1 MSELQPK
8 SQTDLSPDLHTYP
21 TLKLA
26 HELFQ
31 KTPRELGAAQRQ
43 RVEAIVARQIAME
56 RRILAS
62 PEAAQVFLPPS
73 STAQGVAEIRGRYA
87 SEAEFL
93 ADLAASDLDPLR
105 LELAI
110 ARQLKVDAVLERVA
124 GQVAEVSDTDVEI
137 YYLMHRERF
146 FRPEN
151 RTLRHILVTIND
163 DLAGS
168 DRASARAKIDAI
180 RERLRR
186 SPKRFGEQALKHS
199 ECPTALSSG
208 RLGIIKRGQL
218 FPELEAVAFDLAPGA
233 LSTVVESPLG
243 FHILQCV
250 ASEDECLLP
259 LESVHEA
266 IRGRIGESRRRAC
279 QKAWIARLI
288 HVPVGVDN

>member
-1 MSELQPK
+1 MSE
-8 SQTDLSPDLHTYP
+8 SHSDLPAKLYAYP

-26 HELFQ
+26 QELFQ

-43 RVEAIVARQIAME
+43 RVDAIVARQIAME

-62 PEAAQVFLPPS
+62 SEAAQVVLPPS
-73 STAQGVAEIRGRYA
+73 SAAEGLAEIRGRYA
-87 SEAEFL
+87 SEAEFV
-93 ADLAASDLDPLR
+93 ADLDASELDPAT

-124 GQVAEVSDTDVEI
+124 GQVAEVSDIDVEI

-168 DRASARAKIDAI
+168 DRASARDKIEAI

-208 RLGIIKRGQL
+208 RLGVIKRGQL
-218 FPELEAVAFDLAPGA
+218 FPELEAVAFELSPGA
-233 LSTVVESPLG
+233 ISCVVESPLG

-250 ASEDECLLP
+250 ASEAECLMP
-259 LESVHEA
+259 LDSVHDA
-266 IRGRIGESRRRAC
+266 IRGRISESRRRAC
-279 QKAWIARLI
+279 QKAWIGALNA
-288 HVPVGVDN
+288 VPA